1 MNHRWL
7 DSELRN
13 FMEEEEAVAV
23 YLRKL
28 AFKQLNSAEPG
39 PAQKINR
46 KNEFIWLAN
55 EFHVSPK
62 AIMDVWN
69 HKTRV
74 QATSHL
80 WEAD

>member
-39 PAQKINR
+39 PAQ
-46 KNEFIWLAN
+46 
-55 EFHVSPK
+55 
-62 AIMDVWN
+62 
-69 HKTRV
+69 
-74 QATSHL
+74 
-80 WEAD
+80 